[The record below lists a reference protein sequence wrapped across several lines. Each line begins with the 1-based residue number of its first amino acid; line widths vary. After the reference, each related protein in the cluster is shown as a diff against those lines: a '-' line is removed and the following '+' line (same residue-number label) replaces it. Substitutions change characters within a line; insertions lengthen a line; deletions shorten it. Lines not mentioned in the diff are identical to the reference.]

1 MIIIAVDD
9 IKECDPLGRPLL
21 PYRIAKNAGIKK
33 GVVFHTDAG
42 NLKAVDYINWNP
54 ATNHRV
60 SAFACEEIK

>member
-1 MIIIAVDD
+1 MIIIDVDE

-33 GVVFHTDAG
+33 GVTFHTAAG
-42 NLKAVDYINWNP
+42 DLEAVEYIDWNP

-60 SAFACEEIK
+60 CAFACEERD